1 LNLPLIKT
9 LLARQGI
16 YNKNGSV
23 YAYELLYREGDAL
36 TANVD
41 NLNPLSGDTATSSVI
56 TQLFANLDINAIIGN
71 KRAFINFT
79 YNHLIEQI
87 PLLLPKSRIVVEV
100 LETVA
105 VTKPLIANLTNLSQ
119 LGYEIALD
127 DFIFREELLPLIELA
142 NIIKIDVLNLTVL
155 QIREQLAPLKGFKG
169 KLLAE
174 KIENVTQFNQCI
186 DLGFEYFQG
195 FFLNRPDP
203 CKGQVITENKIH
215 LLKLLSELNNQDVP
229 LERLEEIILQIP
241 KLSYRI
247 LRLSNSASLY
257 VGKKFESLMDAITQ
271 LGLVQIRNWI
281 CLLLL
286 ASLDDVTPD
295 LLERTL
301 IRAKMCET
309 LAKKIGAGNPLQAY
323 TVGILST
330 LDGILNEPMN
340 SLLNKIQLSEI
351 LNEALLHQKG
361 ELGKILKFVIDY
373 EEAKFD
379 ELDKTL
385 IEPKDLTQ
393 SYLQGL
399 AYANEVIDII
409 KNTI

>member
-1 LNLPLIKT
+1 MNLPLIKT

-23 YAYELLYREGDAL
+23 FAYELLYREGDTP

-41 NLNPLSGDTATSSVI
+41 NFNPLSGDTATSSVI
-56 TQLFANLDINAIIGN
+56 TQLFANLDIKTIIGN

-79 YNHLIEQI
+79 YNHLLEQI
-87 PLLLPKSRIVVEV
+87 PLLLPKSRIVIEV
-100 LETVA
+100 LESVA
-105 VTKPLIANLTNLSQ
+105 ATDPLITNLTELSHQ
-119 LGYEIALD
+119 GYEIALD
-127 DFIFREELLPLIELA
+127 DFVFREELIPLVELA
-142 NIIKIDVLNLTVL
+142 NIIKIDVLNLTNQ
-155 QIREQLAPLKGFKG
+155 QIIEQLAPLKGFKG

-174 KIENVTQFNQCI
+174 KIENMTQFNDCI
-186 DLGFEYFQG
+186 ELGFEYFQG

-203 CKGQVITENKIH
+203 YKGRVMTENKIH

-229 LERLEEIILQIP
+229 LSRVEEIILQIP

-247 LRLSNSASLY
+247 LRLSNSAAMY
-257 VGKKFESLMDAITQ
+257 VGKKIESLMDAINQ

-286 ASLDDVTPD
+286 ASLDDVSPD

-301 IRAKMCET
+301 IRAKMCEDLT
-309 LAKKIGAGNPLQAY
+309 KKIGCGSPLQAY

-340 SLLNKIQLSEI
+340 SLLDKIKLSEI

-361 ELGKILKFVIDY
+361 ELGHILKLVIDY
-373 EEAKFD
+373 EEAKFN
-379 ELDKTL
+379 ELDKA
-385 IEPKDLTQ
+385 PVAHKDLAQ

-399 AYANEVIDII
+399 AYASEVMDII
-409 KNTI
+409 NNSI

>member
-1 LNLPLIKT
+1 M
-9 LLARQGI
+9 
-16 YNKNGSV
+16 
-23 YAYELLYREGDAL
+23 YAYELLYREDDAL

-41 NLNPLSGDTATSSVI
+41 NRNPLSGDAATSSLI
-56 TQLFANLDINAIIGN
+56 TQLFSNLDINKIIGK

-79 YNHLIEQI
+79 HNHLMEQI

-100 LETVA
+100 LETVE
-105 VTKPLIANLTNLSQ
+105 VTKPIITHLTHLSG

-127 DFIFREELLPLIELA
+127 DFIFREELVPLIELA
-142 NIIKIDVLNLTVL
+142 NIIKIDVLGLTVQ
-155 QIREQLAPLKGFKG
+155 QIIEQLAPLKGFKG

-174 KIENVTQFNQCI
+174 KIENVTQFNHCI

-203 CKGQVITENKIH
+203 FKGQVITENKIH

-229 LERLEEIILQIP
+229 LERVEEIIRQIP

-247 LRLSNSASLY
+247 LRLSNSASMY
-257 VGKKFESLMDAITQ
+257 VGKKIESLMDAINQ

-286 ASLDDVTPD
+286 ASLDDVSPD

-301 IRAKMCET
+301 IRAKMCEALT
-309 LAKKIGAGNPLQAY
+309 QKIGSGNPLQAY

-330 LDGILNEPMN
+330 LDGILNEPMS
-340 SLLNKIQLSEI
+340 SLLSKIQLSEI

-361 ELGKILKFVIDY
+361 ELGHILKWVIDY
-373 EEAKFD
+373 EEARFD
-379 ELDKTL
+379 ELDKA
-385 IEPKDLTQ
+385 PVAHHDLTQ

-399 AYANEVIDII
+399 AYASEVMDII
-409 KNTI
+409 NKST